1 LRTNKILNGITKA
14 LYLNVNDIAHIYEL
28 AHYPKTKDEIR
39 ALLQDER
46 SKKFQEATYEDLGLF
61 LDGLIIKKRGEMSNS
76 LEEELA
82 LDNNLILKKLRVALN
97 LKTHELVMIFALND
111 TTLSP
116 SQINALFRKE
126 GHKNYRLCSDKMLFD
141 FLSGLEEFNYVGEE

>member
-1 LRTNKILNGITKA
+1 MRTNKILNGITKA

>member
-1 LRTNKILNGITKA
+1 MRTNKILERITKA

-111 TTLSP
+111 MTLSP

-141 FLSGLEEFNYVGEE
+141 FLAGLEEFNYVGEE

>member
-1 LRTNKILNGITKA
+1 MRTNKILERITKA

-28 AHYPKTKDEIR
+28 AHYPKTKDAIR
-39 ALLQDER
+39 ALLQDEH

-76 LEEELA
+76 LEEEMA

-111 TTLSP
+111 MTLSP

-126 GHKNYRLCSDKMLFD
+126 GHKNYRPCSDKMLFD

>member
-1 LRTNKILNGITKA
+1 VRTNKILERITKA

-111 TTLSP
+111 MTLSP

-141 FLSGLEEFNYVGEE
+141 FLAGLEEFNYVGEE

>member
-1 LRTNKILNGITKA
+1 VRTNKILERITKA

-28 AHYPKTKDEIR
+28 AHYPKTKDAIR

-61 LDGLIIKKRGEMSNS
+61 LDGLIIKKRGEMSSN